1 MSSVCSHKFHACRDH
16 HPSEDS
22 KEYYRQEQQVDSLYK
37 PLLVAIEF
45 FNKLICVE
53 HHFHSA
59 QLDPNVDG
67 QLLENSL
74 VVNLVIGKL
83 TPSQCSSKM
92 A

>member
-45 FNKLICVE
+45 FNKRIFVE
-53 HHFHSA
+53 HHFNSA

-67 QLLENSL
+67 QLLKNSL
-74 VVNLVIGKL
+74 VINLVIR
-83 TPSQCSSKM
+83 
-92 A
+92 